1 MVGYKQD
8 GLAVNRATWPASK
21 ESYSLLLR
29 HYRVE
34 RLVYHLNI
42 AFSELSQSMSV
53 DSPDES

>member
-1 MVGYKQD
+1 MGYKQD